1 MKINNE
7 KTPIYLQTWFIAI
20 LFAFWMF
27 ILPAIAGVYLLIKK
41 YQFDKAVRD
50 ETNKVFEDM
59 SAGYEEFNNWYE
71 SSETKVLIET
81 IKNWE
86 KQKEEREKYNQQL
99 DETKSEIQR
108 EIKCLKIEAKRL
120 QTDISD
126 IDKREAGIKKL
137 HDTKSELEQEI
148 KQLEQEA
155 KRLQADITVES
166 VMFSTVDE
174 NISSEEYKSKYNLLV
189 LEEKEII
196 KQEKSI
202 KIIDKTISKKI
213 ISNDIKQLQRCFN
226 SETDTLMRSITSKNI
241 ETIKG
246 RIIKTFET
254 LNKLFI
260 TDGISLSKE
269 ILEIKLKETDLIYGY
284 EYQKEQERLQQK
296 AIREQMIEEEKV
308 RREIE
313 KEKEKIEKEEKHFH
327 NEINKLMDRLRLA
340 ADIEKQLYIDK
351 INELNSKLNEVEES
365 KKNVLE
371 RESNTRAGYVYIIS
385 NIGSFGENVYKIGM
399 TRRLDP
405 LERISELGSA
415 SVPFEFDVHAMIFS
429 DDAPTLETTLHNTF
443 KDKRVNMVNTRKEF
457 FRVSLDEIIDVV
469 KQNFNAT
476 VEFTM
481 TAKAEQFRETQRILS
496 KLA

>member
-1 MKINNE
+1 MKQNEIIN
-7 KTPIYLQTWFIAI
+7 KKMPFYLETWFIAV
-20 LFAFWMF
+20 LFAFWIF
-27 ILPAIAGVYLLIKK
+27 IIPLCLGIWFIIERYEYDKKLRVK
-41 YQFDKAVRD
+41 YQMIDDAAAYK
-50 ETNKVFEDM
+50 NKVDEWCNTERKKLDDERK
-59 SAGYEEFNNWYE
+59 SHSTAV
-71 SSETKVLIET
+71 ST
-81 IKNWE
+81 WE
-86 KQKEEREKYNQQL
+86 NQKSKREMYNQQL
-99 DETKSEIQR
+99 D
-108 EIKCLKIEAKRL
+108 
-120 QTDISD
+120 
-126 IDKREAGIKKL
+126 DKKV
-137 HDTKSELEQEI
+137 ELNQEI
-148 KQLEQEA
+148 KQLTQEIE
-155 KRLQADITVES
+155 RLQTDVNIET

-174 NISSEEYKSKYNLLV
+174 SITSEEYKSKYNMLV

-196 KQEKSI
+196 KN
-202 KIIDKTISKKI
+202 DKAVEILDNDIPKKI
-213 ISNDIKQLQRCFN
+213 ISNDIKQLQRSFN
-226 SETDTLMRSITSKNI
+226 SEIDTLIRSITVKNI
-241 ETIKG
+241 ETVKG
-246 RIIKTFET
+246 RIIKSFET
-254 LNKLFI
+254 LNKLFA
-260 TDGISLSKE
+260 TDGIRLTKE
-269 ILEIKLKETDLIYGY
+269 ILEIKLKETDLMFSH

-313 KEKEKIEKEEKHFH
+313 KEKEKIEKEENHFH

-351 INELNSKLNEVEES
+351 INELNAKLKEVEES

-371 RESNTRAGYVYIIS
+371 RERNTRAGYVYIIS

-405 LERISELGSA
+405 LDRISELGSA

-443 KDKRVNMVNTRKEF
+443 KTKRVNMVNARKEF
-457 FRVSLDEIIDVV
+457 FRVSLDEIVDVV

-496 KLA
+496 NLTS